1 MKSAVTKLKG
11 IMKIVE
17 GHCAEKLEIS
27 FEEQAASL
35 VLQQPT
41 PATAKD
47 PKSVFVIQSDPLRK
61 CSQAVALST
70 VVDPPTEEAE
80 QHPSVQRWP
89 PTGSSL
95 SPKLLKKKRKLLQ
108 LEDSEDEFADL
119 PSQAQK
125 ENEIEKKEDF
135 GFEFSIEN
143 MKRAYGV
150 IQESDPATEGNT
162 HNDTSIEPK
171 NNVDHQNEQEMQLK
185 KQQRLHFIGKSDS

>member
-1 MKSAVTKLKG
+1 MKNAIAKLKG

-35 VLQQPT
+35 ILQQPAA
-41 PATAKD
+41 PSAKD
-47 PKSVFVIQSDPLRK
+47 PKAIWVIQSDPLRK
-61 CSQAVALST
+61 CSQSVALST
-70 VVDPPTEEAE
+70 VVDLPTEETE
-80 QHPSVQRWP
+80 QNPSKQQQTQP
-89 PTGSSL
+89 GSSS

-119 PSQAQK
+119 PSQQQK
-125 ENEIEKKEDF
+125 DKEIEKKEDF

-150 IQESDPATEGNT
+150 IQESDPTTEGNT
-162 HNDTSIEPK
+162 HNDMSSESK
-171 NNVDHQNEQEMQLK
+171 NNVDHQNEQELQLK
-185 KQQRLHFIGKSDS
+185 KQQRLHFIGKSQQ